1 MGRVGA
7 MSDGSILLSLFVLLL
22 ATAAVWLAIGHWQQ
36 RVLGTPKN
44 PGSQARGSPSSQVAP
59 VEAPNSST
67 AQATAPQRPDGPVS
81 HEYIPCGC
89 GPSCIPCMAV
99 AQELQD
105 LVMLVWV
112 GNGMSFPLDSEMW
125 QVLWENLEE
134 LVERGH
140 LPCCS
145 SSSSTK
151 SPHSSKSQL
160 PWRTSVLPRALI
172 RRQASVF
179 SISSFLPRT
188 RFCRRYSILTRR
200 PCHRR
205 AHIPLKASI
214 PSKSLHSSE
223 SLHLPRAYIT
233 STGLRSPE
241 SMHLSRASISSTSFQ
256 SSESLTSS
264 QSLHPYKSFSENCQ
278 TPDGVAPIDHSPC
291 SLKAAGII
299 RTHSSLK
306 MHMAKES
313 LAVKMGA
320 QPIPVV
326 CFQEQAAQQEES
338 CSHQCPPLDSWDAV
352 AVPTGN
358 TPCVGEAQKSAL
370 SAGENP
376 PVAEEVADLPSPGS
390 SPQPD
395 VEDQDE
401 VSVCSLDTSAEHLC

>member
-1 MGRVGA
+1 

-44 PGSQARGSPSSQVAP
+44 PGSLARVSPSSQVAP
-59 VEAPNSST
+59 VEAPSSST
-67 AQATAPQRPDGPVS
+67 AQANAPQRPDAPVS
-81 HEYIPCGC
+81 PEYIPCAC
-89 GPSCIPCMAV
+89 GPSCTPCVAV

-145 SSSSTK
+145 SSGSTK
-151 SPHSSKSQL
+151 SLRSSKSQI
-160 PWRTSVLPRALI
+160 PRRTSVLPRALI

-188 RFCRRYSILTRR
+188 RFCKRRSILTKR
-200 PCHRR
+200 PCHRG
-205 AHIPLKASI
+205 AFIPPKASV

-223 SLHLPRAYIT
+223 SLHLPRACIP
-233 STGLRSPE
+233 STGLRSSE
-241 SMHLSRASISSTSFQ
+241 SMHLSGASISSTSLQ

-264 QSLHPYKSFSENCQ
+264 QSLYPSKSFSENCQ
-278 TPDGVAPIDHSPC
+278 TPDGAAPVDQSPC
-291 SLKAAGII
+291 SLEAAGIS
-299 RTHSSLK
+299 RTHSFLK
-306 MHMAKES
+306 MHIDKES
-313 LAVKMGA
+313 LEVKMGA
-320 QPIPVV
+320 QPIPVM
-326 CFQEQAAQQEES
+326 CSQEQAAQQEES

-352 AVPTGN
+352 AVPAGN
-358 TPCVGEAQKSAL
+358 NSCVGEAQRSTL
-370 SAGENP
+370 SAGEDP
-376 PVAEEVADLPSPGS
+376 PVA
-390 SPQPD
+390 
-395 VEDQDE
+395 
-401 VSVCSLDTSAEHLC
+401 